1 MNLVLQPIATIQTPY
16 QQKFAIPRQPGLV
29 NSAIGVIQFLPEF
42 NDPNMVRS
50 IEQFSHLWLIFQFH
64 QTVAKGWSPLVRPP
78 RLGGNQKAGV
88 LATRSTFR
96 PNGLGLSV
104 VELVKV
110 SYQQQQLELH
120 VRGMDLVN
128 GTPIL
133 DIKPYLPYADAL
145 PHAKGGFA
153 HESPELM
160 AVRFSPQAEQQALAL
175 SHHYPQLQ
183 SLIVEILGQD
193 PRPAYRAESEPD
205 KYYGMSLYDLNI
217 QWRVFDGSC
226 QVEAI
231 TKS

>member
-1 MNLVLQPIATIQTPY
+1 MNVELQPIAIIETPY

-29 NSAIGVIQFLPEF
+29 NSALGVIRFLPEF

-133 DIKPYLPYADAL
+133 DIKPYLPYADSIPQAT
-145 PHAKGGFA
+145 GGFA
-153 HESPELM
+153 QCSPELM
-160 AVRFSPQAEQQALAL
+160 PVCFSDQSQQQLLAM
-175 SHHYPQLQ
+175 SKHYPDLQ
-183 SLIVEILGQD
+183 TLIIEILGQD
-193 PRPAYRAESEPD
+193 PRPAYHAETESN
-205 KYYGMSLYDLNI
+205 KSYGMSLYDLNI
-217 QWRVFDGSC
+217 QWRVCDGTC
-226 QVEAI
+226 LVETI